1 MKNGEKNQFLLYFF
15 FCMVVFNLAKSISGL
30 LLEKKLVTKREKKV
44 RCASA
49 GIKVIFVFSLLLFI
63 LRIKTMICVIMI
75 FDPVIAV
82 TLADSC
88 DGPCNWCLLP
98 RVSISDIV
106 LGRKLSH
113 QWLTLSAE
121 SSIVSIN
128 TSIHSTYSTVGHY
141 ISGK

>member
-1 MKNGEKNQFLLYFF
+1 MEKKNQFLLYFF
-15 FCMVVFNLAKSISGL
+15 FCMMVFNLAKSISGL

-88 DGPCNWCLLP
+88 DGPCNRCLLP
-98 RVSISDIV
+98 TVSLTDKHCTREKTVTSMADTIS
-106 LGRKLSH
+106 RE
-113 QWLTLSAE
+113 QYC
-121 SSIVSIN
+121 IN
-128 TSIHSTYSTVGHY
+128 
-141 ISGK
+141 

>member
-1 MKNGEKNQFLLYFF
+1 MEKKNQFLLYFF
-15 FCMVVFNLAKSISGL
+15 FCMMVFNLAKSISGL
-30 LLEKKLVTKREKKV
+30 LLEKKKLVTQREKKV

-88 DGPCNWCLLP
+88 DGPCNRCLLP
-98 RVSISDIV
+98 TVSLTDKHCTREKTVTSMADTIS
-106 LGRKLSH
+106 RE
-113 QWLTLSAE
+113 QYC
-121 SSIVSIN
+121 IN
-128 TSIHSTYSTVGHY
+128 
-141 ISGK
+141 